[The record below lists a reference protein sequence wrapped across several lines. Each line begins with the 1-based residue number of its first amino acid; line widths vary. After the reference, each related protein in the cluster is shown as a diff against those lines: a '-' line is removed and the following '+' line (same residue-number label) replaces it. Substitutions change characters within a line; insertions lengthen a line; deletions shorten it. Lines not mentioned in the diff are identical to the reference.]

1 MHPWVSRARS
11 RLFLIA
17 QPQLHHSHHHS
28 PTPFTP
34 FLIAQPHSH
43 HSHHPSST
51 PFTPFTPS
59 QLNPIHTIHTI
70 THNRRPLSHFRLS
83 MSESATPI
91 TVSASIPPILAL
103 RKPLFPGSCHIYGVH
118 FLRLENI
125 KNVNFY
131 LVKSNIFTSIILHS
145 LKRSSIRFNGALFL
159 PSAIFETS
167 KKPFQN

>member
-103 RKPLFPGSCHIYGVH
+103 RKPLFPRSCHIYGVH

-131 LVKSNIFTSIILHS
+131 LVKSNIFTSRILHS
-145 LKRSSIRFNGALFL
+145 LKRSSIEFNGALF
-159 PSAIFETS
+159 
-167 KKPFQN
+167 